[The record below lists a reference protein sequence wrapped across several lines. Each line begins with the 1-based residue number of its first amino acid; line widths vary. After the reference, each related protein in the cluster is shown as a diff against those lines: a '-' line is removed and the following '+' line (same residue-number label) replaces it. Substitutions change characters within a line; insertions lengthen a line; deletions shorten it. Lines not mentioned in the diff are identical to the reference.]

1 MDKAIPP
8 MISAKRLLWLAVFSV
23 FVSCSM
29 HEEYTPPSPIEL
41 KPPKTQPSV
50 YDREIET
57 DKFGDEG
64 LEPID
69 EDEKLEDFDP
79 RAERQMRIQDDIA
92 NAERRNRAKK
102 LTDTARKNIKIERKT
117 AGHILD
123 SAPKKPKAKTEEK
136 PVTVTPKPEPKKVSE
151 NLDSDDLEDFGD

>member
-1 MDKAIPP
+1 
-8 MISAKRLLWLAVFSV
+8 MICAKRLLWLAAFSV

-50 YDREIET
+50 CDREIET

-69 EDEKLEDFDP
+69 EDEKFEDFDP

-92 NAERRNRAKK
+92 NAQRKNRAKK
-102 LTDTARKNIKIERKT
+102 LTPVEKKNITIERKT
-117 AGHILD
+117 AGPVLD
-123 SAPKKPKAKTEEK
+123 GAPKKPKVKVDEK
-136 PVTVTPKPEPKKVSE
+136 PAPVTPKQESKKVSE
-151 NLDSDDLEDFGD
+151 NLDLDDLGDFED